1 MSPLFHLYQHDF
13 VKGAV
18 VAVLAALATYLAG
31 ALNAPGFDLAEIEWS
46 YILKVASTAFVSY
59 LAKNL
64 ITDKNGKIG
73 GVL

>member
-1 MSPLFHLYQHDF
+1 MSPLFRLYQHDF

-31 ALNAPGFDLAEIEWS
+31 VLNAPGFDLAGLDWQ
-46 YILKVASTAFVSY
+46 YILKIATTAFVAY
-59 LAKNL
+59 GAKNFL
-64 ITDKNGKIG
+64 TAENGKIG

>member
-1 MSPLFHLYQHDF
+1 MSPLFRLYQHDF

-31 ALNAPGFDLAEIEWS
+31 ILNAPGFDLAELDFQ
-46 YILKVASTAFVSY
+46 YLLKVATTAFLAYV
-59 LAKNL
+59 AKNFL
-64 ITDKNGKIG
+64 TASNGKIG